1 MYETDMA
8 IITEFD
14 IPVTEFALA
23 EVMRETV
30 ILQVEIERLV
40 AHDYGKL
47 MPFTWITTEDFET
60 MDELLASDDT
70 VDRFRNVS
78 ELDEFRLYRME
89 WVDHIEMIV
98 HILLEEDGAILSAS
112 GGDDGWH
119 FRVLFPDRRA
129 LSETYEF
136 ATDSDLTFD
145 VKKVYEMENERRG
158 RFGLSKNQYETL
170 ELATKR
176 GYFEVPRT
184 ITIDDLAEEIGI
196 THQSLSE
203 RLRRAQRTLNENA
216 ILIGRDDYDSIQERA
231 GTS

>member
-1 MYETDMA
+1 MA

-14 IPVTEFALA
+14 VPVAEFALVA
-23 EVMRETV
+23 VMRETEL
-30 ILQVEIERLV
+30 LQVEIERLV

-47 MPFTWITTEDFET
+47 MPFAWISTEDFET
-60 MDELLASDDT
+60 LDELLAADDT
-70 VDRFRNVS
+70 VDQFRAVS
-78 ELDEFRLYRME
+78 ELDGFRLYRMK
-89 WVDHIEMIV
+89 WIDHVEMIL

-119 FRVLFPDRRA
+119 FRVLFPNRGA

-136 ATDSDLTFD
+136 AADSDLTFD
-145 VKKVYEMENERRG
+145 VRKVYEMENERRG
-158 RFGLSKNQYETL
+158 RFGLSKEQYETL

-184 ITIDDLAEEIGI
+184 ITIDDLAAEIGI

-231 GTS
+231 DNS